1 MRLDALT
8 VEILR
13 NYLQGAVEEMAYVVE
28 RTAYTTFVKETADF
42 TCGLLTPLGEFFAYP
57 IELGVAS
64 FGGISYAHT
73 LESVGPLESGDVVI
87 TNDPYG
93 SAAAATHLPDIHLI
107 RPIFWDG
114 RLVAYGAGFLHSSDV
129 GGMVP
134 ASISPRASEIFQE
147 GLRLPPKKLFVRG
160 AVNRDLLDV
169 ILANCRIPEQ
179 NWGDL
184 QALVAGLT
192 TGERRMHELIRRF
205 GPDTVD
211 KAMDDLIDYA
221 ARKVEALIRRMPA
234 GRYEFSDYIEDDV
247 VTDIPIRLKV
257 ALIIGDGEIHLD
269 FTGSDVQVGS
279 ALNVPTA
286 GRVHPFMSIAL
297 VNYFVTR
304 DRTIP
309 LNAGVLRRVRMT
321 LPEGSVVNPKFPAAC
336 GVRYATVLRIYDAAL
351 GALARAV
358 PAHIPAA
365 SGGQGCMVALSLPDP
380 EAGRRHVTVI
390 EPMIGGGG
398 GRPGRDGVD
407 GCDASLGFLKTTP
420 AETLEAEVPIVV
432 RRFHLVPDSAG
443 PGRFRGGFAVRLDFQ
458 VFRPEGLVTA
468 RGMERLRFAPWG
480 VAGGT
485 AGATG
490 SVMLNPGTAGER
502 PLPKIDVLALEPGD
516 VLSVRTPGG
525 GGHGDRFQRPPA
537 AVLADVAAGLVSPE
551 HARDAYG
558 VVIAGERVDETATAA
573 LRSDRRGEA
582 PLSEMPSG
590 ETMDAQFDFGPA
602 RREHERRW
610 PPALQDAFIALL
622 MSLPAPYRAYVRRT
636 LYVRAEALAAQ
647 RPVTPEDVQRLWHE
661 LRGAI
666 GLR

>member
-42 TCGLLTPLGEFFAYP
+42 TCGLLNPSGEFFAYP

-64 FGGISYAHT
+64 FGGISYAQT
-73 LESVGPLESGDVVI
+73 LEAVGPLEPGDVVI

-93 SAAAATHLPDIHLI
+93 SAAAATHLPDIHLVK
-107 RPIFWDG
+107 PIFWED

-147 GLRLPPKKLFVRG
+147 GLRLPPKKLFKRG
-160 AVNRDLLDV
+160 EVNRDLLDV

-221 ARKVEALIRRMPA
+221 TRKVEALIRKMPA

-247 VTDIPIRLKV
+247 VTQIPIRLKV
-257 ALIIGDGEIHLD
+257 ALTIADGEIHLD
-269 FTGSDVQVGS
+269 FTGSDVQVSS

-286 GRVHPFMSIAL
+286 GKVHPFMSVAL
-297 VNYFVTR
+297 VNYFATR

-336 GVRYATVLRIYDAAL
+336 GVRYATVLRIYDAVL

-358 PAHIPAA
+358 PEDIPAA

-432 RRFHLVPDSAG
+432 RRFHLIPDSAG
-443 PGRFRGGFAVRLDFQ
+443 PGRYRGGFGVRLDFQ
-458 VFRPEGLVTA
+458 VFQPEGLVTA

-490 SVMLNPGTAGER
+490 SVVLNPGTAGER
-502 PLPKIDVLALEPGD
+502 ALPKIDVLALEPGD
-516 VLSVRTPGG
+516 ILSVRTPGG
-525 GGHGDRFQRPPA
+525 GGHGDRLTRPPSH
-537 AVLADVAAGLVSPE
+537 VLADIAAGLISRDQ
-551 HARDAYG
+551 ARDAYA
-558 VVIAGERVDETATAA
+558 VILQGDRVDEPATVS
-573 LRSDRRGEA
+573 LRQARRGESA
-582 PLSEMPSG
+582 ARTGL
-590 ETMDAQFDFGPA
+590 DAQFDFGTA

-610 PPALQDAFIALL
+610 PQQLQDQFIAML

-636 LYVRAEALAAQ
+636 LYAKIDALAAE
-647 RPVTPEDVQRLWHE
+647 RPVTADDLQKLLQT

-666 GLR
+666 ALK

>member
-42 TCGLLTPLGEFFAYP
+42 TCGLLNPSGEFFAYP
-57 IELGVAS
+57 VELGVAS
-64 FGGISYAHT
+64 FGGISYAQT
-73 LESVGPLESGDVVI
+73 LEVVGPLEPGDIVI

-93 SAAAATHLPDIHLI
+93 SAAAATHLPDIHLVK
-107 RPIFWDG
+107 PIFWED

-134 ASISPRASEIFQE
+134 ASITPRASEIFQE
-147 GLRLPPKKLFVRG
+147 GLRLPPKKLFKRG
-160 AVNRDLLDV
+160 EVNRDLLDV

-221 ARKVEALIRRMPA
+221 TRKVEALIRRMPA

-247 VTDIPIRLKV
+247 VTNIPIRLKV
-257 ALIIGDGEIHLD
+257 ALTIADGEIHLD
-269 FTGSDVQVGS
+269 FTGSDIQVSS

-286 GRVHPFMSIAL
+286 GRVHPFMSVAL
-297 VNYFVTR
+297 VNYFATR

-321 LPEGSVVNPKFPAAC
+321 LPEGSVVNPRFPAAC
-336 GVRYATVLRIYDAAL
+336 GVRYATVLRIYDAVL

-358 PAHIPAA
+358 PEDIPAA

-398 GRPGRDGVD
+398 GRPARDGVD

-432 RRFHLVPDSAG
+432 RRFHLIPDSAG
-443 PGRFRGGFAVRLDFQ
+443 PGRHRGGFGVRLDFQ
-458 VFRPEGLVTA
+458 VFQPEGLVTA

-490 SVMLNPGTAGER
+490 SVVLNPGTAAER

-525 GGHGDRFQRPPA
+525 GGHGERFARPPSH
-537 AVLADVAAGLVSPE
+537 VLADVVSGLVSRE
-551 HARDAYG
+551 HARDAYA
-558 VVIAGERVDETATAA
+558 VVLDGDRVDETATLA
-573 LRSDRRGEA
+573 LRDARRGETA
-582 PLSEMPSG
+582 PG
-590 ETMDAQFDFGPA
+590 AGADAQFDFGAA

-610 PPALQDAFIALL
+610 PQELQDAFIAML

-636 LYVRAEALAAQ
+636 LYAKVEALAAE
-647 RPVTPEDVQRLWHE
+647 RPVTTDDLHRLLQT

-666 GLR
+666 ALK

>member
-1 MRLDALT
+1 MRLDPLT
-8 VEILR
+8 VELLR

-42 TCGLLTPLGEFFAYP
+42 TCGLLNPSGEFFAYP
-57 IELGVAS
+57 VELGVAS
-64 FGGISYAHT
+64 FGGINYATT
-73 LESVGPLESGDVVI
+73 LEAVGPLEPGDVVI

-93 SAAAATHLPDIHLI
+93 SAAAATHLPDIHLV
-107 RPIFWDG
+107 RPIFWEG

-147 GLRLPPKKLFVRG
+147 GLRIPPKKLFVRG
-160 AVNRDLLDV
+160 QVNRDLLDV

-184 QALVAGLT
+184 RALVAGLT

-205 GPDTVD
+205 GSDTVD
-211 KAMDDLIDYA
+211 KAMDDLIDYS
-221 ARKVEALIRRMPA
+221 ARKVEALIRRMPE
-234 GRYEFSDYIEDDV
+234 GRYGFSDYIEDDV

-257 ALIIGDGEIHLD
+257 ALVIADGEIHMD

-279 ALNVPTA
+279 AMNVPTA
-286 GRVHPFMSIAL
+286 GRVHPFMSVAL
-297 VNYFVTR
+297 VNYFVTN

-336 GVRYATVLRIYDAAL
+336 GVRYATVLRIYDAVL
-351 GALARAV
+351 GALSRAL
-358 PAHIPAA
+358 PAQIPAA
-365 SGGQGCMVALSLPDP
+365 GGGQGCMVALSLPDP

-398 GRPGRDGVD
+398 ARPGRDGVD
-407 GCDASLGFLKTTP
+407 GCDSSIGFLKTTP

-432 RRFHLVPDSAG
+432 RRYHVIADSAG
-443 PGRFRGGFAVRLDFQ
+443 PGRHRGGFGVRLDFQ

-480 VAGGT
+480 VAGGS

-490 SVMLNPGTAGER
+490 SVWLNPGTPAER
-502 PLPKIDVLALEPGD
+502 RLSKIDLLALEPGD
-516 VLSVRTPGG
+516 TLSVRTPGG
-525 GGHGDRFQRPPA
+525 GGHGDRFARPPA

-551 HARDAYG
+551 RAREAYG
-558 VVIAGERVDETATAA
+558 VVLAGDGVDEAATAA
-573 LRSDRRGEA
+573 LRTARAHERVTE
-582 PLSEMPSG
+582 P
-590 ETMDAQFDFGPA
+590 FDFGAA

-610 PPALQDAFIALL
+610 PDDLQDLFIHLL
-622 MSLPAPYRAYVRRT
+622 MGLPAPYRSYARRT
-636 LYVRAEALAAQ
+636 LHGRIAALADQ
-647 RPVTPEDVQRLWHE
+647 RAVTAEDVTRLVEE
-661 LRGAI
+661 LRDS
-666 GLR
+666 LRLG